1 MASCLAVTMTSGVA
15 SAETTSGVASV
26 AIRAG
31 HTIASA
37 GTLSLGKKTIGGG
50 GHIDFWRVPLLGGDQ
65 LQLIVKTPNSPCC
78 AGYRFELYQPGT
90 TDATFPQ
97 RPAVMGTSTANGSSG
112 AVLVLQAPYNG
123 TFILAVCEGA
133 GDCRDVDSG
142 GGINPMGAYSFTGT
156 LVSGGVNAKVGAKE
170 TRASTTIAKAVVTRV
185 GHFEA
190 SGGNGIDFWKVPLLG
205 GDQVQ
210 LSIQT
215 PYSTCCAGYRFEL
228 YQPGTTDTNFPQR
241 PPVMAVSSAQRPR
254 RRTLVGSSAPT
265 L

>member
-1 MASCLAVTMTSGVA
+1 VFDAHQKTRRPAGPRPRGRAFLTLRKTPRVVSAGRPRRPVIYGMLLALMASCLAVTMTSGVA
-15 SAETTSGVASV
+15 SAAATSGVASA

-50 GHIDFWRVPLLGGDQ
+50 GPIDFWKVPLLGGDQ

-133 GDCRDVDSG
+133 GDCRSVDSG
-142 GGINPMGAYSFTGT
+142 GGTNPMGVYTFTDT
-156 LVSGGVNAKVGAKE
+156 LVKAG
-170 TRASTTIAKAVVTRV
+170 TR
-185 GHFEA
+185 
-190 SGGNGIDFWKVPLLG
+190 P
-205 GDQVQ
+205 
-210 LSIQT
+210 
-215 PYSTCCAGYRFEL
+215 
-228 YQPGTTDTNFPQR
+228 
-241 PPVMAVSSAQRPR
+241 
-254 RRTLVGSSAPT
+254 
-265 L
+265 